1 MEREGGGGGGGGGWG
16 REFCENRSIPRSKKG
31 EGGWVGGNWGKEEG
45 KGGKM
50 RGREE

>member
-1 MEREGGGGGGGGGWG
+1 MKVVSAGNGEEGRG
-16 REFCENRSIPRSKKG
+16 EFCEKWSISRSKKG